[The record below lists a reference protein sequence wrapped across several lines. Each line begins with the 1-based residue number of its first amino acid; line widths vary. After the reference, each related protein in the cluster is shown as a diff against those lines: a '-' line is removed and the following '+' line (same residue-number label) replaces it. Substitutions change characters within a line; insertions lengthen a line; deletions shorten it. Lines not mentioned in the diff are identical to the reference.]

1 MSHQSNKAFN
11 AVIDHLG
18 WSLQRGA
25 HALNVGEDDMMAWRE
40 GRRPVPERVLDIM
53 NKYKDIY
60 EGRSPS
66 GSRKKPSNDAHKET
80 HHRAQDHLKKEKI
93 HILRDAYIEL
103 AREYARL
110 AALVPGGQDT
120 SFGPYAVLGILPHT
134 PWKEVKIQYHKLSK
148 AHHPDRGGD
157 EEVMKQ
163 ISMAYTTLRL
173 IYGM

>member
-11 AVIDHLG
+11 TVIDRLG
-18 WSLQRGA
+18 WSIQRGA
-25 HALNVGEDDMMAWRE
+25 LALDVGEDDMMAWKE

-66 GSRKKPSNDAHKET
+66 GGKRRPSGQANKET
-80 HHRAQDHLKKEKI
+80 HHKTQDHLKREKI
-93 HILRDAYIEL
+93 HILRDAYVEL
-103 AREYARL
+103 AKEYARL
-110 AALVPGGQDT
+110 AELIPGGKDT
-120 SFGPYAVLGILPHT
+120 SFGPYAVLGILPNT
-134 PWKEVKIQYHKLSK
+134 PWKEVKAQYHRLSK
-148 AHHPDRGGD
+148 THHPDRGGD